1 MWHNTNI
8 YNFVNHSNKLK
19 TKKQNNKVVLFH
31 QHRIES
37 KRSKVV
43 SHIRHLNE
51 MVWKQITL
59 YKIKKK
65 TSRAFLKFHYCLV
78 IEMLCTLML

>member
-8 YNFVNHSNKLK
+8 CNFVNQFNKLK

-37 KRSKVV
+37 KKSKVV
-43 SHIRHLNE
+43 SHIRHLTE
-51 MVWKQITL
+51 MVQKQITL
-59 YKIKKK
+59 YKIKI
-65 TSRAFLKFHYCLV
+65 KFQEHFSNF
-78 IEMLCTLML
+78 III